1 MIDGVVR
8 SATAADTAAVQALC
22 KLLDPAD
29 YVPDAWPIWLNVANA
44 VNLLADVGGRVVGCL
59 HGELL
64 TPQEAW
70 AQAMRVHYDRNLV
83 RASKQPQAPRRP
95 EVQRRTI
102 ASQLL
107 TALEAEL
114 RRRRVQVL
122 RGTIDVSNRASL
134 ALVRNAAWRIVAH
147 VCRRRAAGRIGHAEG
162 ALRATS
168 AEARALVRAAP
179 VLASRPHLAIVRRAY
194 FAMTDEHVVGLVRR
208 GAVVVSQDRQ
218 AYAILDPDAAQSSGA
233 LWVVAI
239 AGNPASR
246 REVLEDLVKEAGSSG
261 LGVVVDS
268 PAEPV
273 LQSALDAMGF
283 KTPERY
289 GEFVVVEHWL

>member
-29 YVPDAWPIWLNVANA
+29 YVPDVWPIWLNVANA

-114 RRRRVQVL
+114 RRRRAQVL

-134 ALVRNAAWRIVAH
+134 ALVRNAAWRIVAR

-208 GAVVVSQDRQ
+208 GAVVVSQDGQ

-246 REVLEDLVKEAGSSG
+246 REVLEDLVKEAGCSG
-261 LGVVVDS
+261 LDVVVDS
-268 PAEPV
+268 PAEPA

-283 KTPERY
+283 TPPERY
-289 GEFVVVEHWL
+289 GEFVVVERRL

>member
-114 RRRRVQVL
+114 RRRRAQVL

-134 ALVRNAAWRIVAH
+134 ALVRNAAWRIVAR

-179 VLASRPHLAIVRRAY
+179 VLVSRPHLALVKRAY